1 MVSQNRNKP
10 YDEFE
15 AKVKELI
22 TLIDEPITLID
33 YKVKEFEEK
42 RINERKEEILL
53 AYEEIVPGELQD
65 YIPLERIY
73 GKKWTNAGTKMKDI
87 REELTSRVATTNADI
102 NAIKAMRSEKEE
114 TALNFYM
121 ENNNLASAIKY
132 LSDYEIQKAEI
143 LKRKEAEEAARR
155 ERELEAERERIR
167 LEERRRILEEEEIK
181 RKAEKETVEKLK
193 EVDEEQARLGNCT
206 ELVERGSFITSELKL
221 MERWGWGRKKV
232 KLFLNFLESQKMIE
246 RNANNKRTAITI
258 VNYGFYQDCDLP
270 KEQQKDSKR
279 TAKEQRRDSTGTA
292 KEHKQERKNERM
304 KEYIDT
310 NVSIKQHSIQSIID
324 AWNQL
329 EPYGIKMIYRIN
341 PGSKRCTSLIALLE
355 QFGEEKVIQAVDKV
369 KQSDFLQG
377 KTDARFS
384 LNFDWFIKAAWYELR
399 RICCEKRKEKRWGKR
414 LMQKSFFHG

>member
-1 MVSQNRNKP
+1 MQGWIKIHRDLLDNELWSDKP
-10 YDEFE
+10 FTKGQAWVD
-15 AKVKELI
+15 L
-22 TLIDEPITLID
+22 L
-33 YKVKEFEEK
+33 
-42 RINERKEEILL
+42 LL
-53 AYEEIVPGELQD
+53 ANHRDKNVL
-65 YIPLERIY
+65 
-73 GKKWTNAGTKMKDI
+73 
-87 REELTSRVATTNADI
+87 
-102 NAIKAMRSEKEE
+102 
-114 TALNFYM
+114 
-121 ENNNLASAIKY
+121 
-132 LSDYEIQKAEI
+132 
-143 LKRKEAEEAARR
+143 
-155 ERELEAERERIR
+155 
-167 LEERRRILEEEEIK
+167 
-181 RKAEKETVEKLK
+181 
-193 EVDEEQARLGNCT
+193 LGNCT

-377 KTDARFS
+377 KTDTRFS
-384 LNFDWFIKAAWYELR
+384 LNFDWFINPDNFEKVLDGKYAEKFKKPTKNNNNFER
-399 RICCEKRKEKRWGKR
+399 RQYDMDDLESKLLGR
-414 LMQKSFFHG
+414 

>member
-1 MVSQNRNKP
+1 MQGWVKIHRDLLDNELWSDKP
-10 YDEFE
+10 FTKGQAWVD
-15 AKVKELI
+15 L
-22 TLIDEPITLID
+22 L
-33 YKVKEFEEK
+33 
-42 RINERKEEILL
+42 LL
-53 AYEEIVPGELQD
+53 A
-65 YIPLERIY
+65 
-73 GKKWTNAGTKMKDI
+73 NHKDKNVLI
-87 REELTSRVATTNADI
+87 GSH
-102 NAIKAMRSEKEE
+102 
-114 TALNFYM
+114 
-121 ENNNLASAIKY
+121 
-132 LSDYEIQKAEI
+132 
-143 LKRKEAEEAARR
+143 
-155 ERELEAERERIR
+155 
-167 LEERRRILEEEEIK
+167 
-181 RKAEKETVEKLK
+181 
-193 EVDEEQARLGNCT
+193 T
-206 ELVERGSFITSELKL
+206 EMVERGSFITSELKL

-270 KEQQKDSKR
+270 KEQQKNSKR
-279 TAKEQRRDSTGTA
+279 TSKEQQRDSTGTA

-310 NVSIKQHSIQSIID
+310 DVSIKQHSIQSIID

-384 LNFDWFIKAAWYELR
+384 LNFDWFINPNNFVKVLEGKYDERHDKKPATKNNNNFER
-399 RICCEKRKEKRWGKR
+399 RHYDMDDLESKLLGR
-414 LMQKSFFHG
+414 

>member
-1 MVSQNRNKP
+1 MQGWIKIHRDLLDNELWSDKP
-10 YDEFE
+10 FTKGQAWVD
-15 AKVKELI
+15 L
-22 TLIDEPITLID
+22 L
-33 YKVKEFEEK
+33 
-42 RINERKEEILL
+42 LL
-53 AYEEIVPGELQD
+53 ANHRDKNVL
-65 YIPLERIY
+65 
-73 GKKWTNAGTKMKDI
+73 
-87 REELTSRVATTNADI
+87 
-102 NAIKAMRSEKEE
+102 
-114 TALNFYM
+114 
-121 ENNNLASAIKY
+121 
-132 LSDYEIQKAEI
+132 
-143 LKRKEAEEAARR
+143 
-155 ERELEAERERIR
+155 
-167 LEERRRILEEEEIK
+167 
-181 RKAEKETVEKLK
+181 
-193 EVDEEQARLGNCT
+193 LGNCT

-270 KEQQKDSKR
+270 KEQQK
-279 TAKEQRRDSTGTA
+279 DSTGTA

-384 LNFDWFIKAAWYELR
+384 LNFDWFINPNNFVKVLEGKYDERHDKKLTKNNNNFER
-399 RICCEKRKEKRWGKR
+399 RQYDMDDLESKLLGR
-414 LMQKSFFHG
+414 

>member
-1 MVSQNRNKP
+1 MDNELWSDKP
-10 YDEFE
+10 FTKGQAWVD
-15 AKVKELI
+15 L
-22 TLIDEPITLID
+22 L
-33 YKVKEFEEK
+33 
-42 RINERKEEILL
+42 LL
-53 AYEEIVPGELQD
+53 ANHRDKNVL
-65 YIPLERIY
+65 
-73 GKKWTNAGTKMKDI
+73 
-87 REELTSRVATTNADI
+87 
-102 NAIKAMRSEKEE
+102 
-114 TALNFYM
+114 
-121 ENNNLASAIKY
+121 
-132 LSDYEIQKAEI
+132 
-143 LKRKEAEEAARR
+143 
-155 ERELEAERERIR
+155 
-167 LEERRRILEEEEIK
+167 
-181 RKAEKETVEKLK
+181 
-193 EVDEEQARLGNCT
+193 LGNCT

-377 KTDARFS
+377 KTDTRFS
-384 LNFDWFIKAAWYELR
+384 LNFDWFVNPDNFEKVLDGKYAEKFKKPTKNNNNFER
-399 RICCEKRKEKRWGKR
+399 RQYDMDDLESKLLGR
-414 LMQKSFFHG
+414 

>member
-1 MVSQNRNKP
+1 MQGWIKIHRDLLDNELWSDKP
-10 YDEFE
+10 FTKGQAWVD
-15 AKVKELI
+15 L
-22 TLIDEPITLID
+22 L
-33 YKVKEFEEK
+33 
-42 RINERKEEILL
+42 LL
-53 AYEEIVPGELQD
+53 ANHRDKNVL
-65 YIPLERIY
+65 
-73 GKKWTNAGTKMKDI
+73 
-87 REELTSRVATTNADI
+87 
-102 NAIKAMRSEKEE
+102 
-114 TALNFYM
+114 
-121 ENNNLASAIKY
+121 
-132 LSDYEIQKAEI
+132 
-143 LKRKEAEEAARR
+143 
-155 ERELEAERERIR
+155 
-167 LEERRRILEEEEIK
+167 
-181 RKAEKETVEKLK
+181 
-193 EVDEEQARLGNCT
+193 LGNCT

-310 NVSIKQHSIQSIID
+310 LVSIKQHSIQSIID

-377 KTDARFS
+377 KTDTRFS
-384 LNFDWFIKAAWYELR
+384 LNFDWFINPNNFVKVLEGKYDERHDKKPATKNNNNFER
-399 RICCEKRKEKRWGKR
+399 RHYDMDDLESKLLGR
-414 LMQKSFFHG
+414 

>member
-1 MVSQNRNKP
+1 MQGWIKIHRDLLDNELWSDKP
-10 YDEFE
+10 FTKGQAWVD
-15 AKVKELI
+15 L
-22 TLIDEPITLID
+22 L
-33 YKVKEFEEK
+33 
-42 RINERKEEILL
+42 LL
-53 AYEEIVPGELQD
+53 ANHRDKNVL
-65 YIPLERIY
+65 
-73 GKKWTNAGTKMKDI
+73 
-87 REELTSRVATTNADI
+87 
-102 NAIKAMRSEKEE
+102 
-114 TALNFYM
+114 
-121 ENNNLASAIKY
+121 
-132 LSDYEIQKAEI
+132 
-143 LKRKEAEEAARR
+143 
-155 ERELEAERERIR
+155 
-167 LEERRRILEEEEIK
+167 
-181 RKAEKETVEKLK
+181 
-193 EVDEEQARLGNCT
+193 LGNCT

-324 AWNQL
+324 VWNQL

-341 PGSKRCTSLIALLE
+341 PGSKRYTSLIALLE

-377 KTDARFS
+377 KTDTRFS
-384 LNFDWFIKAAWYELR
+384 LNFDWFINPNNFAKILDGKYDEKFKKQTKNNNNFER
-399 RICCEKRKEKRWGKR
+399 RHYDMDDLESKLLGR
-414 LMQKSFFHG
+414 

>member
-1 MVSQNRNKP
+1 MQGWVKIHRDLLDNELWSDKP
-10 YDEFE
+10 FTKGQAWVD
-15 AKVKELI
+15 L
-22 TLIDEPITLID
+22 L
-33 YKVKEFEEK
+33 
-42 RINERKEEILL
+42 LL
-53 AYEEIVPGELQD
+53 A
-65 YIPLERIY
+65 
-73 GKKWTNAGTKMKDI
+73 NHKDKNVLI
-87 REELTSRVATTNADI
+87 GSR
-102 NAIKAMRSEKEE
+102 
-114 TALNFYM
+114 
-121 ENNNLASAIKY
+121 
-132 LSDYEIQKAEI
+132 
-143 LKRKEAEEAARR
+143 
-155 ERELEAERERIR
+155 
-167 LEERRRILEEEEIK
+167 
-181 RKAEKETVEKLK
+181 
-193 EVDEEQARLGNCT
+193 T
-206 ELVERGSFITSELKL
+206 EMVERGSFITSELKL

-270 KEQQKDSKR
+270 KEQQKNSKR
-279 TAKEQRRDSTGTA
+279 TAKEQQRDSRGTA
-292 KEHKQERKNERM
+292 KGHKQERKNERM

-384 LNFDWFIKAAWYELR
+384 LNFDWFINPNNFVKVLEGKYDERHDKKPATKNNNNFER
-399 RICCEKRKEKRWGKR
+399 RHYDMDDLESKLLGR
-414 LMQKSFFHG
+414 

>member
-1 MVSQNRNKP
+1 MQGWIKIHRDLLDNELWSDKP
-10 YDEFE
+10 FTKGQAWVD
-15 AKVKELI
+15 L
-22 TLIDEPITLID
+22 L
-33 YKVKEFEEK
+33 
-42 RINERKEEILL
+42 LL
-53 AYEEIVPGELQD
+53 ANHRDKNVL
-65 YIPLERIY
+65 
-73 GKKWTNAGTKMKDI
+73 
-87 REELTSRVATTNADI
+87 
-102 NAIKAMRSEKEE
+102 
-114 TALNFYM
+114 
-121 ENNNLASAIKY
+121 
-132 LSDYEIQKAEI
+132 
-143 LKRKEAEEAARR
+143 
-155 ERELEAERERIR
+155 
-167 LEERRRILEEEEIK
+167 
-181 RKAEKETVEKLK
+181 
-193 EVDEEQARLGNCT
+193 LGNCT

-270 KEQQKDSKR
+270 KEQQKDSKG

-377 KTDARFS
+377 KTDTRFS
-384 LNFDWFIKAAWYELR
+384 LNFDWFINPDNFEKVLDGKYAEKFKKPTKNNNNFER
-399 RICCEKRKEKRWGKR
+399 RQYDMDDLESKLLGR
-414 LMQKSFFHG
+414 

>member
-1 MVSQNRNKP
+1 MQGWIKIHRDLLDNELWSDKP
-10 YDEFE
+10 FTKGQAWVD
-15 AKVKELI
+15 L
-22 TLIDEPITLID
+22 L
-33 YKVKEFEEK
+33 
-42 RINERKEEILL
+42 LL
-53 AYEEIVPGELQD
+53 ANHRDKNVL
-65 YIPLERIY
+65 
-73 GKKWTNAGTKMKDI
+73 
-87 REELTSRVATTNADI
+87 
-102 NAIKAMRSEKEE
+102 
-114 TALNFYM
+114 
-121 ENNNLASAIKY
+121 
-132 LSDYEIQKAEI
+132 
-143 LKRKEAEEAARR
+143 
-155 ERELEAERERIR
+155 
-167 LEERRRILEEEEIK
+167 
-181 RKAEKETVEKLK
+181 
-193 EVDEEQARLGNCT
+193 LGNCT

-270 KEQQKDSKR
+270 KEQQKDSKG
-279 TAKEQRRDSTGTA
+279 TAKEQRRDSKGTA
-292 KEHKQERKNERM
+292 KEHKQERKKERM

-377 KTDARFS
+377 KTDIRFS
-384 LNFDWFIKAAWYELR
+384 LNFDWFINPDNFEKVLDGKYAEKFKKPTKNNNNFER
-399 RICCEKRKEKRWGKR
+399 RQYDMDDLESKLLGR
-414 LMQKSFFHG
+414 

>member
-1 MVSQNRNKP
+1 MDNELWSDKP
-10 YDEFE
+10 FTKGQAWVD
-15 AKVKELI
+15 L
-22 TLIDEPITLID
+22 L
-33 YKVKEFEEK
+33 
-42 RINERKEEILL
+42 LL
-53 AYEEIVPGELQD
+53 ANHRDKNVL
-65 YIPLERIY
+65 
-73 GKKWTNAGTKMKDI
+73 
-87 REELTSRVATTNADI
+87 
-102 NAIKAMRSEKEE
+102 
-114 TALNFYM
+114 
-121 ENNNLASAIKY
+121 
-132 LSDYEIQKAEI
+132 
-143 LKRKEAEEAARR
+143 
-155 ERELEAERERIR
+155 
-167 LEERRRILEEEEIK
+167 
-181 RKAEKETVEKLK
+181 
-193 EVDEEQARLGNCT
+193 LGNCT

-341 PGSKRCTSLIALLE
+341 QGSKRYTSLIALLE

-377 KTDARFS
+377 KTDTRFS
-384 LNFDWFIKAAWYELR
+384 LNFDWFINPNNFAKILDGKYDEKFKKQMKNNNNFER
-399 RICCEKRKEKRWGKR
+399 RQYDMDDLESKLLGR
-414 LMQKSFFHG
+414 

>member
-1 MVSQNRNKP
+1 MQGWVKIHRDLLDNELWSDKP
-10 YDEFE
+10 FTKGQ
-15 AKVKELI
+15 AW
-22 TLIDEPITLID
+22 IDLL
-33 YKVKEFEEK
+33 
-42 RINERKEEILL
+42 LL
-53 AYEEIVPGELQD
+53 ANHRD
-65 YIPLERIY
+65 
-73 GKKWTNAGTKMKDI
+73 KNA
-87 REELTSRVATTNADI
+87 L
-102 NAIKAMRSEKEE
+102 
-114 TALNFYM
+114 
-121 ENNNLASAIKY
+121 
-132 LSDYEIQKAEI
+132 
-143 LKRKEAEEAARR
+143 
-155 ERELEAERERIR
+155 
-167 LEERRRILEEEEIK
+167 
-181 RKAEKETVEKLK
+181 
-193 EVDEEQARLGNCT
+193 LGNCT
-206 ELVERGSFITSELKL
+206 ELVERGSLITSELKL

-310 NVSIKQHSIQSIID
+310 DVSIKQHSIQSIID

-341 PGSKRCTSLIALLE
+341 QGSKRCTSLIALLE

-384 LNFDWFIKAAWYELR
+384 LNFDWFINPNNFVKVLEGKYDERHDKKPATKNNNNFER
-399 RICCEKRKEKRWGKR
+399 RHYDMDDLESKLLGR
-414 LMQKSFFHG
+414 